1 MTTHIQNISHSE
13 RLEMAIHD
21 IVDEKAILEDDQYI
35 LNSTQ
40 LPHEDF
46 LNLCMLC
53 FEKNNR
59 DLGNI
64 FSNNCDELSSCLVNY
79 LNPYD
84 YDNESD
90 SRDAFLRII
99 LKNIIFE
106 YKDTI
111 QEMINEACNKKQ
123 EEIIRYYGLSA

>member
-35 LNSTQ
+35 LNSNT
-40 LPHEDF
+40 LDRDEF
-46 LNLCMLC
+46 LNLCILC
-53 FEKNNR
+53 FENNNR

-64 FSNNCDELSSCLVNY
+64 FSNNCDELSSCVINY
-79 LNPYD
+79 LKPYD
-84 YDNESD
+84 YDNELN
-90 SRDAFLRII
+90 SRDALLRII
-99 LKNIIFE
+99 LKNIILE
-106 YKDTI
+106 YRGTI
-111 QEMINEACNKKQ
+111 QEMIDEACNKKQ

>member
-40 LPHEDF
+40 LPRDEF
-46 LNLCMLC
+46 LNLCILC
-53 FEKNNR
+53 FENNNR

-79 LNPYD
+79 FKANNYD
-84 YDNESD
+84 DQLF
-90 SRDAFLRII
+90 SRDEL
-99 LKNIIFE
+99 LKQIVKNVMVE
-106 YKDTI
+106 YEDSI
-111 QEMINEACNKKQ
+111 QEMINEACNEKQ
-123 EEIIRYYGLSA
+123 EEIIKYYGLSA

>member
-35 LNSTQ
+35 LNSNT
-40 LPHEDF
+40 LDRDEF
-46 LNLCMLC
+46 LNLCILC
-53 FEKNNR
+53 LENNNR

-64 FSNNCDELSSCLVNY
+64 FSNNCDELSSCVINY
-79 LNPYD
+79 LKPYD
-84 YDNESD
+84 YDNELN
-90 SRDAFLRII
+90 SRDELLKII
-99 LKNIIFE
+99 LKNIILE

>member
-40 LPHEDF
+40 LPHDDF

-79 LNPYD
+79 FKANNYD
-84 YDNESD
+84 DQLF
-90 SRDAFLRII
+90 SRDEL
-99 LKNIIFE
+99 LKQIVKNVMVE
-106 YKDTI
+106 YEDSI

>member
-1 MTTHIQNISHSE
+1 
-13 RLEMAIHD
+13 
-21 IVDEKAILEDDQYI
+21 
-35 LNSTQ
+35 
-40 LPHEDF
+40 
-46 LNLCMLC
+46 MLC

-64 FSNNCDELSSCLVNY
+64 FSNNCDELSSCLVKY

-90 SRDAFLRII
+90 SRDALLRII